1 MKIIVAEDIGFCFGV
16 QRALQMIDSKITGC
30 EKIYTLGDVVHNKS
44 VIKSLEQK
52 GVKVIHEIIPKD
64 AKDSVLVIR
73 AHGVSR
79 KKLQEA
85 KETFKIV
92 LDATCPIVMKLFM
105 TAEQMHEQGY
115 KIIVFGKKDHPEM
128 VALTGYV
135 QDATVTVEP
144 VPLDVKSCILSQTTM
159 SVHEF
164 HKFIEESIQIS
175 NFKEL
180 RIINTICD
188 VTARREVE
196 TQEIAQKSDLVIVL
210 GGRNSSNTSKLAKIA
225 SKTTKVLHIQEPSE
239 IDEIDLNA
247 IKTIGIVTGTS
258 TPQEDVKILIEKIL
272 SRREKE

>member
-16 QRALQMIDSKITGC
+16 QRALQMIGSKVTSR

-44 VIKSLEQK
+44 VAKSLEQK
-52 GVKVIHEIIPKD
+52 GVKVIHEGIPQD

-73 AHGVSR
+73 AHGVPR
-79 KKLQEA
+79 KQLE
-85 KETFKIV
+85 ETKKNFKTV

-128 VALTGYV
+128 MALTGYV

-144 VPLDVKSCILSQTTM
+144 VPLDTKSCILSQTTM
-159 SVHEF
+159 SIHEF
-164 HKFIEESIQIS
+164 HKFIEKSIQVS

-180 RIINTICD
+180 RIVNTICD

-225 SKTTKVLHIQEPSE
+225 SKITRVVHIQEPSE
-239 IDEIDLNA
+239 IDEIDLND

-258 TPQEDVKILIEKIL
+258 TPQEDVKILTEKIL